1 MLPTQLRLPARTGA
15 RHAHNV
21 WTYTPHAGDD
31 MNMAAI
37 LLLAMTIEVAVGWPK
52 WLHRTIGHPV
62 SWIGRFIGFLDRR
75 YNRADMPDRIRR
87 FYGMIAAIWAIGL
100 VGFVGWIMTH
110 FLPNGLWGVLIG
122 GVIAWPLLATR
133 SMYEHV
139 AAVARPLVSDDIG
152 KAREAVAM
160 IVGREPDRLEA
171 AAISRAALES
181 LGENSSDGIV
191 APVFWGLLLGLPGIA
206 AYKPV
211 NTLDSMIGHR
221 TPRHE
226 AIGWAAARIDDVANF
241 LPARLTGGMFCIVCC
256 RFNEAFACMV
266 RDARQHRS
274 PNAGWPEA
282 AMAGALRVRLS
293 GPRAYAA
300 GMSDEPWLNA
310 AARDAEAIDLE
321 RGLALFVRTMLLL
334 AGMLAVLSLI

>member
-1 MLPTQLRLPARTGA
+1 
-15 RHAHNV
+15 
-21 WTYTPHAGDD
+21 

-37 LLLAMTIEVAVGWPK
+37 LLLAMIIEVAVGWPE
-52 WLHRTIGHPV
+52 WLHRRIGHPV
-62 SWIGRFIGFLDRR
+62 TWIGRFISFLDRR
-75 YNRADMPDRIRR
+75 YNRADTPDRLRR
-87 FYGMIAAIWAIGL
+87 FYGMVAAICAIGL
-100 VGFVGWIMTH
+100 VGFAGWIMAH
-110 FLPNGLWGVLIG
+110 LLPNGLWGVLIG

-139 AAVARPLVSDDIG
+139 AAVARPLASDDIG

-160 IVGREPDRLEA
+160 IVGREPDRLEP

-181 LGENSSDGIV
+181 LAENTSDGIV

-206 AYKPV
+206 GYKAV

-226 AIGWAAARIDDVANF
+226 AFGWAAARIDDIANF
-241 LPARLTGGMFCIVCC
+241 LPARLTGGMFCIISS
-256 RFNEAFACMV
+256 RFRAAFACML
-266 RDARQHRS
+266 RDGRQHRS

-282 AMAGALRVRLS
+282 ALAGALNVRLS

-300 GMSDEPWLNA
+300 GVSDEPWLNF
-310 AARDAEAIDLE
+310 AARDAEAMDLE

-334 AGMLAVLSLI
+334 AGMLALLAMI